1 MTDHSQK
8 ALSIFRSGMNCSQAV
23 LTAFAED
30 FKFDDNFASE
40 ISSGFGG
47 GMGRLQETCGAVT
60 GAFMVLGIYASRKY
74 SDKVERKDHTYALIQ
89 DFNKRFSA
97 IHNTT
102 NCRLILGIDLKTPEG
117 RQQMTGQN
125 LSETVCEKCV
135 SDSVKILE
143 ELIK

>member
-1 MTDHSQK
+1 
-8 ALSIFRSGMNCSQAV
+8 
-23 LTAFAED
+23 
-30 FKFDDNFASE
+30 
-40 ISSGFGG
+40 
-47 GMGRLQETCGAVT
+47 MGRLQETCGAVT